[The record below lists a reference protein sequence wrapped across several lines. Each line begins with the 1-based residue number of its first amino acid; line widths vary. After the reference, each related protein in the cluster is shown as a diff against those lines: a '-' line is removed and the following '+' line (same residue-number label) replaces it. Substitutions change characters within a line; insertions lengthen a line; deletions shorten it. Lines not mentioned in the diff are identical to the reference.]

1 MDKHELKVLLLTGIL
16 LGTFLFAVLY
26 AANKKNIDV
35 PACIPYN
42 GAFKKPHVK
51 QLDKNTYEVF
61 CVASMWAFEPTEI
74 SIPEGSEVDFYL
86 TSKDVVHGFHIAK
99 QNVNMMAVYGGV
111 NKTTVKFNKPG
122 VYKILCHEYC
132 GAGHQNMM
140 AEVIVNRKPI
150 NNGN

>member
-1 MDKHELKVLLLTGIL
+1 MDRHELKVLLLTGVL
-16 LGTFLFAVLY
+16 LSTFLFAVLY

-35 PACIPYN
+35 VACVPYS
-42 GAFKKPHVK
+42 GAFKEPHAK
-51 QLDKNTYEVF
+51 QLDESTYEVF
-61 CVASMWAFEPTEI
+61 CVAKMWAFEPAEI
-74 SIPEGSEVDFYL
+74 SIVEGSEVDFYL
-86 TSKDVVHGFHIAK
+86 TSNDVVHGFHIAK

-111 NKTTVKFNKPG
+111 NKTTVRFNEPG

-150 NNGN
+150 NSN

>member
-16 LGTFLFAVLY
+16 LSTFLFAVLY

-132 GAGHQNMM
+132 GVGHHTMYGQL
-140 AEVIVNRKPI
+140 IVEP
-150 NNGN
+150 